1 MWIVSDC
8 DIYMSKSNCCVLLSG
23 SRHVFMHFLCWIY
36 SHPLVAGWAPTPLW
50 CRFAGRK
57 SLVVVSR
64 LWSLLVYLSLLGVF
78 IESMLWYVTQGFGDL
93 FYFRLSFRILLNS
106 VLVWNY
112 KCEYFF
118 DILKIIPL
126 QRLKLKWSIFKL
138 NKMCDT
144 LLWFIIG
151 CI

>member
-8 DIYMSKSNCCVLLSG
+8 DLYMSKSDCCVLLSG

-36 SHPLVAGWAPTPLW
+36 SHPLVTGWAPTPLW

-57 SLVVVSR
+57 SLVVVSLWGW

-93 FYFRLSFRILLNS
+93 FYFRLSFRIFLNS
-106 VLVWNY
+106 VLCGIINVNISLIFWNL
-112 KCEYFF
+112 FH
-118 DILKIIPL
+118 
-126 QRLKLKWSIFKL
+126 
-138 NKMCDT
+138 CDV
-144 LLWFIIG
+144 
-151 CI
+151 